1 MDWFILTANGTVDS
15 YLYVS
20 RIVGSSPTTPFSL
33 GEIMEPYNK
42 KEPFISMKLDGS
54 LLDRLVEAGIPLTR
68 ALQYFRDNPE
78 GPASETAKLVA
89 EEIVP
94 FYYNYR
100 NNGDLSDYAKE
111 AALIALPMKGAKGR
125 PTVDPVRTA
134 EFNKLYGE
142 VIDNMAAS
150 KGYEQWAADMKNKY
164 GQEKP
169 WTLSDYT
176 NNYDYYNN
184 YDYIKDSPELAPYR
198 KDIILDNTM
207 GTTEPIDV
215 KDYLKPYHRESGFG
229 LGEDEMFPSGSG
241 SALERAYKNAE
252 TDSWAKAV
260 AKHNDIG
267 FNGAVV
273 DYFQPSKYD
282 VNDASLTNK
291 PYSITLGD
299 LAEAKQL
306 AKERAINSDME
317 KFVYGDRSYYGEYDS
332 QLRNIRDENY
342 RKDYAD
348 LHDEYYN
355 TLTDNNIDR
364 KQKAAKLNVIINKL
378 NLLRSLIDIE

>member
-1 MDWFILTANGTVDS
+1 
-15 YLYVS
+15 
-20 RIVGSSPTTPFSL
+20 
-33 GEIMEPYNK
+33 
-42 KEPFISMKLDGS
+42 MKLNGS

-89 EEIVP
+89 EETVP

-142 VIDNMAAS
+142 AIDDMARYIN
-150 KGYEQWAADMKNKY
+150 KEWAADRKNKY

-169 WTLSDYT
+169 WTLMDYV
-176 NNYDYYNN
+176 NNYE
-184 YDYIKDSPELAPYR
+184 YIKDIPELEQYR
-198 KDIILDNTM
+198 KDIILEDNIRNVS
-207 GTTEPIDV
+207 EPINV
-215 KDYLKPYHRESGFG
+215 KDYLEPYHTKSGFG
-229 LGEDEMFPSGSG
+229 LGEDEMFPGGSG
-241 SALERAYKNAE
+241 SALESAYRNAE
-252 TDSWAKAV
+252 TDPMAKAV
-260 AKHNDIG
+260 AKHNENG
-267 FNGAVV
+267 FTGGVV
-273 DYFQPSKYD
+273 DYFQPSKYS
-282 VNDASLTNK
+282 VNDAALYSK

-299 LAEAKQL
+299 LNEAKKL
-306 AKERAINSDME
+306 AKERAINSDMS

-332 QLRNIRDENY
+332 QLRNIRDENF

-364 KQKAAKLNVIINKL
+364 KQKATKLNVIINKL
-378 NLLRSLIDIE
+378 NLLRALIDIE